1 MRLAQTIADLAQ
13 ADDILLPHMLQA
25 LYFKMPV
32 EP

>member
-25 LYFKMPV
+25 LHFKMSVKP
-32 EP
+32 